1 MYSILFQSW
10 QSIFRGVVAS
20 ELQGVGFA
28 CVDSRYYTVFKRF
41 GNRLRLKKETFS
53 QNVSKLEVGTLAVDN
68 LMSTTKISSLFVD
81 SPRSSG
87 LNTNVYVSEYER
99 ERRRAVFLQN
109 LVIFSSSFDR
119 SALQILAQLGF
130 IGVNDTLQALHVTS
144 DCGVIVYP
152 SPARLYIKRGD
163 KSCVTV
169 NMTTAKLIAMR
180 AMFLS
185 EVDESVLQA
194 EFSEIC
200 RHKTL
205 AVLTVIYCLSK
216 MVQRSRLSPDDGDY
230 FFLGDD
236 EIGLIVP
243 SITFLIQ
250 VLKSGHDDILSF
262 SFGAYL
268 FTPATVV
275 ALQVGF
281 DMDGREDLVGY
292 PGYAEFA
299 RLVSD
304 GVRRCHAGWASENP
318 FIKVDRLIEL
328 SRNTSSATR
337 SASNRVD
344 DAQNDEL
351 KPKRAKTVGRV
362 APSASVDISNMFSPA
377 SHSADACI
385 TSAEKAACIAHLDL
399 ATGEHVK
406 TLATRDAARY
416 PPTLLPGAIGESGCI
431 INHLCD

>member
-1 MYSILFQSW
+1 MNSQS
-10 QSIFRGVVAS
+10 
-20 ELQGVGFA
+20 
-28 CVDSRYYTVFKRF
+28 
-41 GNRLRLKKETFS
+41 
-53 QNVSKLEVGTLAVDN
+53 VSKLEVGTLEVDN
-68 LMSTTKISSLFVD
+68 SMSTTKVSSLFVD
-81 SPRSSG
+81 SPESPRSSV
-87 LNTNVYVSEYER
+87 LNTSLYIRECER
-99 ERRRAVFLQN
+99 ELRRAVFLQN

-119 SALQILAQLGF
+119 SALRVLSQLGF
-130 IGVNDTLQALHVTS
+130 IGANDTLQALHVTG

-163 KSCVTV
+163 TSCVTV

-180 AMFLS
+180 AMLLS

-200 RHKTL
+200 RHKNL
-205 AVLTVIYCLSK
+205 AVLAVIYCLSK

-250 VLKSGHDDILSF
+250 VLKSGRDDILSF

-268 FTPATVV
+268 FTLATVV
-275 ALQVGF
+275 SLQVGF
-281 DMDGREDLVGY
+281 DVGGREDLVGGY

-328 SRNTSSATR
+328 SRNTSSAAS
-337 SASNRVD
+337 SASNRVED
-344 DAQNDEL
+344 YQNDEL
-351 KPKRAKTVGRV
+351 KPKRANTVGRV
-362 APSASVDISNMFSPA
+362 ASSASVGIRHMFSPT
-377 SHSADACI
+377 SHSADVRI
-385 TSAEKAACIAHLDL
+385 TSAEKATCIAHLEL
-399 ATGEHVK
+399 STGEHVK

-416 PPTLLPGAIGESGCI
+416 PPKFPPGAIGENGC
-431 INHLCD
+431 INHLCE